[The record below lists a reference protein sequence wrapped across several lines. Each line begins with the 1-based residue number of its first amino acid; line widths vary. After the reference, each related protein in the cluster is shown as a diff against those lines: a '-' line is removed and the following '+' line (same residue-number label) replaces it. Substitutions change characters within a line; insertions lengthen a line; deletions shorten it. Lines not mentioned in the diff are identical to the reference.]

1 MSVRRNAKELKNNQ
15 SNVNADS
22 TTTKTDTT
30 TATSDAWDA
39 TGTNRKD
46 LTETEIKTEKNTN
59 YKLIDYE

>member
-1 MSVRRNAKELKNNQ
+1 LSVRRNAKELKNNQ

-22 TTTKTDTT
+22 TTTKIDTT